1 MHDARVTAIVDVDP
15 ALIQRRT
22 VRTLVLTQ
30 ATGAMGITIGIA
42 TASLLAKEL
51 SGSET
56 LAGLAQTAQVFGTAM
71 AALVLA
77 RLMTRRGRR
86 AGLVAGY
93 LAGAAGAGLAVM
105 SGVLGSM
112 TVLLIGALLLGATTA
127 ANQASRYAATDL
139 AVPERRGRALS
150 VVVWATTIGA
160 VLGPNLTGPS
170 GALARDLG
178 LSELTGPF
186 LLGGAAMLVT
196 AVLAAV
202 LLRPDPLLLARELA
216 DRDRSTPPEP
226 ARGTSWS
233 RARQVVRD
241 SPVVLLAVVALSGAH
256 ASMVAVMVMTPLHM
270 EHGGA
275 ALQLIGL
282 VISIHVLGMFAFS
295 PVVGWAADRWGR
307 GQVVVAGGAVLLV
320 ATGLSAISPEGHS
333 PMIVAGLFLLGVGW
347 SMATVAASTVLADEV
362 PIEARADVQGL
373 ADMTMS
379 LSAAVGG
386 GVAGFVVGAAGFPTL
401 SGLAAVLGAVVVAAG
416 VYVARHTRVS
426 LP

>member
-15 ALIQRRT
+15 ALAQRRT

-56 LAGLAQTAQVFGTAM
+56 LAGLAQTAQVLGTAM

-93 LAGAAGAGLAVM
+93 LAGAAGAGLAVI

-112 TVLLIGALLLGATTA
+112 TVLLLGALLLGATTA

-139 AVPERRGRALS
+139 AVPERRARALS

-170 GALARDLG
+170 GALAHDLG

-186 LLGGAAMLVT
+186 LLGAVAMLVT
-196 AVLAAV
+196 AVLAAA

-216 DRDRSTPPEP
+216 DRDRRTPPEP
-226 ARGTSWS
+226 VRGTSWS

-275 ALQLIGL
+275 ALEIIGF

-307 GQVVVAGGAVLLV
+307 GQVVVAGGAVLLA

-333 PMIVAGLFLLGVGW
+333 PVIVVGLFLLGVGW
-347 SMATVAASTVLADEV
+347 SMVTVAASTVLADEV

-401 SGLAAVLGAVVVAAG
+401 SGLAAILGAVVVAAG

>member
-1 MHDARVTAIVDVDP
+1 MTAIVDVDP

-127 ANQASRYAATDL
+127 ANQAARYAATDL

-282 VISIHVLGMFAFS
+282 VISIHVLGMYAFS